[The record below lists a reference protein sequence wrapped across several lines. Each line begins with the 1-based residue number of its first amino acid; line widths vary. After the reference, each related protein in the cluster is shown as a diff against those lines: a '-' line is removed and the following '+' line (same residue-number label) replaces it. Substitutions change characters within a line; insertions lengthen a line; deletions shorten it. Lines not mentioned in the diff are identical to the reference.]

1 MLGSLGTNCKQPL
14 QTHLALLIHVTEVK
28 DVPQCG
34 LVLFRPARTRL
45 MLRLLFTI
53 AGIIDIQIA
62 VLADDIQK
70 LIPLRGPCVP
80 RIHEPKQFLGSEIMA
95 IFRFELP
102 ITCRLACSFAID
114 AFAATLS
121 AEAQTPARAKAIL
134 AGSSE
139 HGRLDA
145 KESRMIWKFCECRSE
160 AQEGDSP
167 GATRIT
173 QIKDLFYPR
182 LDFIIDASFRILALA
197 CNHCGCPFLN
207 NP

>member
-1 MLGSLGTNCKQPL
+1 
-14 QTHLALLIHVTEVK
+14 
-28 DVPQCG
+28 
-34 LVLFRPARTRL
+34 
-45 MLRLLFTI
+45 
-53 AGIIDIQIA
+53 
-62 VLADDIQK
+62 
-70 LIPLRGPCVP
+70 
-80 RIHEPKQFLGSEIMA
+80 MA

-182 LDFIIDASFRILALA
+182 LDFIIDASFGFSLWLATTVAALSSTIPDEA
-197 CNHCGCPFLN
+197 VEEASVTGATCVASSPSPSCGLLEKEPLGDNSSVTSRSSLVVCVWPPSALDAAGMSKLCHVCKLV
-207 NP
+207 PISLD